1 MPPLAAARP
10 EHGKAL
16 LPRCARAE
24 RESSVMYHSQEIDRA
39 VPLKPPAAVDKD
51 GIPDRRWLGVLAVLA
66 SSAVSI
72 TAIVT
77 MVRLVF

>member
-1 MPPLAAARP
+1 
-10 EHGKAL
+10 
-16 LPRCARAE
+16 
-24 RESSVMYHSQEIDRA
+24 MYRFQEIDRA
-39 VPLKPPAAVDKD
+39 VPPQPPVAVDED

-72 TAIVT
+72 TAMVA

>member
-1 MPPLAAARP
+1 
-10 EHGKAL
+10 
-16 LPRCARAE
+16 
-24 RESSVMYHSQEIDRA
+24 MYRIQEIDRA
-39 VPLKPPAAVDKD
+39 VPLTPPAALDKD

-77 MVRLVF
+77 MVRLVL

>member
-1 MPPLAAARP
+1 
-10 EHGKAL
+10 
-16 LPRCARAE
+16 
-24 RESSVMYHSQEIDRA
+24 MYRIQEIDKA
-39 VPLKPPAAVDKD
+39 VPLTPPAAVDKD

-66 SSAVSI
+66 SSAVST

>member
-1 MPPLAAARP
+1 MHRFH
-10 EHGKAL
+10 ET
-16 LPRCARAE
+16 
-24 RESSVMYHSQEIDRA
+24 YWA
-39 VPLKPPAAVDKD
+39 VPPQPPVAVDEN

-72 TAIVT
+72 PAMVA

>member
-1 MPPLAAARP
+1 
-10 EHGKAL
+10 
-16 LPRCARAE
+16 
-24 RESSVMYHSQEIDRA
+24 MYRFQEIDRA
-39 VPLKPPAAVDKD
+39 VPLKPPAAVDED

-72 TAIVT
+72 TAIVA